1 MALKVCHVSPVEYRA
16 RSEYVKK
23 IYSVVLMSF
32 SVKLK
37 ILLRRKFKLFQT
49 V

>member
-16 RSEYVKK
+16 RSEYIKK
-23 IYSVVLMSF
+23 IYSVVLRSF

-37 ILLRRKFKLFQT
+37 VLLRKKFKLFQR